1 VLTTL
6 QKYVYANGFPT
17 SKDPKSNSNER
28 RQKIVESRPSIVF
41 AQVGDNFG
49 VHDEE
54 INPSDDED
62 EDMRIEK
69 DEEAIDE
76 QNSEPVLQD
85 VAFDAKSMSDSGDE
99 EERKDE
105 VGQLPMIG
113 LTSRDDVPINNV
125 D

>member
-1 VLTTL
+1 MFTTL

-17 SKDPKSNSNER
+17 SKAPMSKSNER

-76 QNSEPVLQD
+76 
-85 VAFDAKSMSDSGDE
+85 
-99 EERKDE
+99 
-105 VGQLPMIG
+105 
-113 LTSRDDVPINNV
+113 
-125 D
+125 

>member
-1 VLTTL
+1 M
-6 QKYVYANGFPT
+6 
-17 SKDPKSNSNER
+17 SKSNER

-69 DEEAIDE
+69 DEDATDE
-76 QNSEPVLQD
+76 
-85 VAFDAKSMSDSGDE
+85 
-99 EERKDE
+99 
-105 VGQLPMIG
+105 
-113 LTSRDDVPINNV
+113 
-125 D
+125 